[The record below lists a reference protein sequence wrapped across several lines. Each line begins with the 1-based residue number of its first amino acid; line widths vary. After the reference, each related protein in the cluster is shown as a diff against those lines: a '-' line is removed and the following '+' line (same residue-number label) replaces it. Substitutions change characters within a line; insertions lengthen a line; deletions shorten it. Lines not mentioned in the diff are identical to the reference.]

1 LYCYRFL
8 ILVSLIGINTA
19 EAQPFEALGVR
30 ALGMAGA
37 FVGVADDA
45 TAVYWNPA
53 GLSTGHFFS
62 LLADHSDNSY
72 RQSNNRNGFPKMSS
86 PGTIV
91 GLSTNDLA
99 FSYYRLSINK
109 AIPLL
114 VNVANDDFSATQNDI
129 SINTNLVTQNVAFT
143 GSTFVHS
150 AFRVGTTLRYVR
162 GSIGLGSSGLSGS
175 TAQIFDRTDGMERIG
190 QNKFDVDIG
199 LMFGSEMIQIG
210 IIGRNLLQPEFVDSI
225 GRRAARLDRHFRAG
239 IGFRTRAGLLVSSDI
254 DLSAI
259 KNDPLD
265 GQRRNVA
272 VGLEHWFTDWLG
284 IRGGSRVN
292 ILATTIKPVG
302 SIGLSLAIVPGIFLD
317 GQFTHG
323 SGSIEE
329 SWGIAVRVGF

>member
-1 LYCYRFL
+1 MHCFRFL
-8 ILVSLIGINTA
+8 ILVSLVGINTA
-19 EAQPFEALGVR
+19 QAQTFEALGVR

-72 RQSNNRNGFPKMSS
+72 RHSNKRTRFPKMRS
-86 PGTIV
+86 PVTMV

-109 AIPLL
+109 TMPVL
-114 VNVANDDFSATQNDI
+114 VDVANDNFSATQNEI
-129 SINTNLVTQNVAFT
+129 SINTNLVMQNVAIT
-143 GSTFVHS
+143 GSTFVHPALS
-150 AFRVGTTLRYVR
+150 VGTTLRYVR
-162 GSIGLGSSGLSGS
+162 GSMGIGSAGVFGSA
-175 TAQIFDRTDGMERIG
+175 AQSFDWTNGMERSG
-190 QNKFDVDIG
+190 QNKFDVDVG
-199 LMFGSEMIQIG
+199 LMFGSEMIQVG
-210 IIGRNLLQPEFVDSI
+210 IVGRNLLQPEFVDSI
-225 GRRAARLDRHFRAG
+225 GRAEIRLDRHFRAG
-239 IGFRTRAGLLVSSDI
+239 VGFRTGVGLLVSADI
-254 DLSAI
+254 DLSSI
-259 KNDPLD
+259 KNDALD

-292 ILATTIKPVG
+292 LLATTIEPVG
-302 SIGLSLAIVPGIFLD
+302 AIGLSLALAPGMFLD
-317 GQFTHG
+317 GQFTRG

-329 SWGIAVRVGF
+329 SWGIAIRVGF